1 MSVAVRGELLRYL
14 TPSMHLQNDFA
25 NVTTTIKREAPN
37 LLAARDALRALQRK
51 QACSGGG
58 PIRCSAIVMQRTS
71 TLLVQAVGGRVAHQG
86 RSGRRL
92 DLVVQC
98 RADACE
104 GGARN
109 LAAMSH
115 QGRQSETTDALEG
128 EGGGSSRASLQGLAT
143 LFDVG
148 GLARPSMPLRL
159 RLIEFVRF
167 FSRRG
172 GRGRCFFL
180 K

>member
-109 LAAMSH
+109 
-115 QGRQSETTDALEG
+115 
-128 EGGGSSRASLQGLAT
+128 GGGTGRDGRSLGAGATPPSIKVQTPAATFLLRNHPPSTNLRRRRSARRRARGAASPLRSI
-143 LFDVG
+143 
-148 GLARPSMPLRL
+148 RPSCRP
-159 RLIEFVRF
+159 
-167 FSRRG
+167 SS
-172 GRGRCFFL
+172 
-180 K
+180 